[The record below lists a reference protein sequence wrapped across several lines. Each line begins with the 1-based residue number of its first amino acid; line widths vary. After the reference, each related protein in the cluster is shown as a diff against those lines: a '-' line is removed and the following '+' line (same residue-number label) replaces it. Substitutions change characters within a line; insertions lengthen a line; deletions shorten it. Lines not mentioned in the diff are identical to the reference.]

1 MKTSAYYFVISD
13 LATLDVADLSKAPV
27 FDPSPVYGFG
37 TWGKECVSRSSCHK
51 SRIAEIDPSHLGP
64 TTGQSL
70 MVPSR
75 IGLESILGA
84 SLKLWIARKTYSSSF
99 ALIARPH
106 TISRR
111 YEPQPFQ
118 VAGVYPLPYNHPNKW
133 ANETITPAAIKKLIE
148 GYKGDPFGFQ
158 FAVEGVRC
166 EGLHSAL
173 HYIFGAQTNVG
184 LPGADMGDASYSPN
198 GTWTQSA

>member
-1 MKTSAYYFVISD
+1 MRRN
-13 LATLDVADLSKAPV
+13 V
-27 FDPSPVYGFG
+27 FIF
-37 TWGKECVSRSSCHK
+37 
-51 SRIAEIDPSHLGP
+51 
-64 TTGQSL
+64 
-70 MVPSR
+70 
-75 IGLESILGA
+75 
-84 SLKLWIARKTYSSSF
+84 F
-99 ALIARPH
+99 ARPH

-111 YEPQPFQ
+111 YEPKPFQ

-173 HYIFGAQTNVG
+173 HYIFGAQTNIG
-184 LPGADMGDASYSPN
+184 LPGSDMGDASYSPN
-198 GTWTQSA
+198 GILTQNMNKHSH